1 MMSKDEWR
9 MVSQLLAV
17 RNILENPNIS
27 DWARTYWTKVYVELA
42 TD

>member
-27 DWARTYWTKVYVELA
+27 DWARTYWTRVYVELVA
-42 TD
+42 D

>member
-1 MMSKDEWR
+1 MMRKDEWR
-9 MVSQLLAV
+9 MVSQLLAI
-17 RNILENPNIS
+17 RSILEKPNIS